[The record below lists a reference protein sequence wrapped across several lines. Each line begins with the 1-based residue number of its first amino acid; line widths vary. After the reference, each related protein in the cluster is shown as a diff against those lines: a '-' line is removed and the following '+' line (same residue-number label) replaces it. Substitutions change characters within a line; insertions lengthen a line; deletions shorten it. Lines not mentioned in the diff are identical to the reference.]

1 MPVIA
6 SRKGDEHVVI
16 YTDNM
21 LRNRVPW
28 SPSTLNR
35 HTRRLVVTVLRSAHS
50 STIMQTAHI
59 LCLTTLEEIQVG
71 QSVVSYLE
79 KVLLRAGD
87 ASLFTEK
94 NM

>member
-1 MPVIA
+1 
-6 SRKGDEHVVI
+6 
-16 YTDNM
+16 M
-21 LRNRVPW
+21 LRNRIFW
-28 SPSTLNR
+28 SPLTLNP
-35 HTRRLVVTVLRSAHS
+35 HTRSLVVTVLRSTHS

-59 LCLTTLEEIQVG
+59 LRLTTLEEIQVG

-79 KVLLRAGD
+79 RVLLRAGD